1 MKSEYG
7 FLMARNRGAWQP
19 FIRIYR
25 EHYFWVYSNDLCN
38 VSSFCF
44 DEFPNREY
52 FRIPE
57 EL

>member
-7 FLMARNRGAWQP
+7 FLMARNRGSWQP
-19 FIRIYR
+19 FIRIYIDI
-25 EHYFWVYSNDLCN
+25 YFCVYSVDICN
-38 VSSFCF
+38 VSTFRF

-52 FRIPE
+52 FRIPP